1 MTARSDIPDQAP
13 AVAAIA
19 VVAED
24 ARLGRVLHRP
34 MRAKR
39 ARLLADV
46 CEAVAGTTPTTSPS
60 AVRWSDGGTTVSMT
74 RATSGGNDGR
84 LLVDLNVDAPGGTPM
99 RGALIHV
106 LGAVDADIGAKVRP
120 DTLVVTAALL
130 RAAAAALDGSG
141 PSLTY
146 EQWDAASSAICRP
159 IVERDRE
166 RGRDVEEEDPFLAA
180 VARHASPLPRDAV
193 LHDHKPLCPL
203 NRQSLHWHTAG
214 TIHPVEP
221 PPCAAAADV
230 SIDRQGRMRLRFLWR
245 PSLPIGD
252 GDPVATLRAIAALRE
267 AEAASLSTRPEDPA

>member
-1 MTARSDIPDQAP
+1 MTICPDIPDQAT
-13 AVAAIA
+13 AVAAIV

-46 CEAVAGTTPTTSPS
+46 CDAVGGTTPETSPS

-74 RATSGGNDGR
+74 RAATGGNDGR
-84 LLVDLNVDAPGGTPM
+84 LLVDLNVDAPDGTPM

-106 LGAVDADIGAKVRP
+106 LGAVDDDIGAMVRP
-120 DTLVVTAALL
+120 DTLAVTAALL
-130 RAAAAALDGSG
+130 RSAAAVLDGSG

-146 EQWDAASSAICRP
+146 EEWDAASSAICRP

-166 RGRDVEEEDPFLAA
+166 RGHGGEEEDPFLAA
-180 VARHASPLPRDAV
+180 VARHASPLPRDGV
-193 LHDHKPLCPL
+193 LHDHKPLGPL
-203 NRQSLHWHTAG
+203 SRQSLHWHTAG
-214 TIHPVEP
+214 GIHPVEP

-245 PSLPIGD
+245 PSLPMGD
-252 GDPVATLRAIAALRE
+252 EDPVATLRAVAALRE
-267 AEAASLSTRPEDPA
+267 AEAASITTRPQDRA